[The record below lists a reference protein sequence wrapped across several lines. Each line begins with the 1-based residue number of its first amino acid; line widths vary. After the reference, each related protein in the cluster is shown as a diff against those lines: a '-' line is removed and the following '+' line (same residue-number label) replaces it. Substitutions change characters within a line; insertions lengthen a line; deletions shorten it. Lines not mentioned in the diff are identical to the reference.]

1 MVEFRPFCGN
11 SSVVEHD
18 LAKVGVASSNL
29 VSRSILILLLFFS
42 SLFSNEVLIDKVYCV
57 EQNVLNAS
65 FFGYKGKDDFHILS
79 IPKDR
84 SHYTVSSSQVISLF
98 NDKNISVVD
107 SSEGVIVF
115 KRHCQ
120 MMGKQDEIINAF
132 LKKIQEESPYIII
145 EAKPSISIKSPLPQ
159 DFSRYTLTAIFIPD
173 TMLKKNTGSFAALF
187 KIGDKEK
194 KIYFYYTLDAK
205 IEVFKA
211 KHNLLNGKILLNDDY
226 EKVSISLEGLPARAI
241 LGEISKNMMIKSYIK
256 EGSIFTENM
265 FETKKDVSKKE
276 SIKAFLKEGSLLI
289 EVQATLLED
298 GNIGETVKIKTEQ
311 GKTLNAKILSLKEAM
326 ILE

>member
-1 MVEFRPFCGN
+1 MIEFRPFCGN

-29 VSRSILILLLFFS
+29 VSRSILILLLFLS
-42 SLFSNEVLIDKVYCV
+42 SLFSNEVHIDKTYCV
-57 EQNVLNAS
+57 EQDILNAS
-65 FFGYKGKDDFHILS
+65 FFGYKGKDDFQVLTL
-79 IPKDR
+79 PKER
-84 SHYTVSSSQVISLF
+84 ANYTVSSSQVTSIF
-98 NDKNISVVD
+98 NDKNISVID

-132 LKKIQEESPYIII
+132 LKKIQEESPYIMI
-145 EAKPSISIKSPLPQ
+145 ESKPSISIKSPLPN
-159 DFSRYTLTAIFIPD
+159 DFSRYKLTAIFIPE
-173 TMLKKNTGSFAALF
+173 TMLKKSTGSFVALF
-187 KIGDKEK
+187 KVGDKEK
-194 KIYFYYTLDAK
+194 KIYFYYTLDAS

-241 LGEISKNMMIKSYIK
+241 LGEMPKNMMIKSYIK
-256 EGSIFTENM
+256 ESAILTENM
-265 FETKKDVSKKE
+265 LDSKKDLSKKE
-276 SIKAFLKEGSLLI
+276 SIKAFLKEGSLMI
-289 EVQATLLED
+289 EVPATLLED
-298 GNIGETVKIKTEQ
+298 ANIGETVKIKTEQ
-311 GKTLNAKILSLKEAM
+311 GKTLNAKIISLKEAM

>member
-29 VSRSILILLLFFS
+29 VSRSILLFFFLLS
-42 SLFSNEVLIDKVYCV
+42 SLFSNEILIDKVYCI
-57 EQNVLNAS
+57 EQNILNAS
-65 FFGYKGKDDFHILS
+65 FFGYKGKDDFQVLT

-84 SHYTVSSSQVISLF
+84 AHYTIPSSQVISIF
-98 NDKNISVVD
+98 SDKNISVID

-115 KRHCQ
+115 KRNCN
-120 MMGKQDEIINAF
+120 MMGKQVEITNAF

-145 EAKPSISIKSPLPQ
+145 ETMPIISIKSSLPS
-159 DFSRYTLTAIFIPD
+159 DFSRYTLTAISIPE
-173 TMLKKNTGSFAALF
+173 TMLKKNTGSFMGIF

-211 KHNLLNGKILLNDDY
+211 KHNLLNGKILSSDDY
-226 EKVSISLEGLPARAI
+226 EKVPISLEGLPSRAL
-241 LGEISKNMMIKSYIK
+241 LGEIPRNVMIKSYIK
-256 EGSIFTENM
+256 EGSIFTDSM
-265 FETKKDVSKKE
+265 LETKKDLSKKE
-276 SIKAFLKEGSLLI
+276 TIKALLQEGGLRI

-298 GNIGETVKIKTEQ
+298 ANIGEVVKIKTEQ
-311 GKTLNAKILSLKEAM
+311 GKTLNAKIVSYKEAI